1 MPLIREGGGGRCV
14 SSEEPFVFAY
24 SGPCASRSRRAFNG
38 RTLPRYIA
46 HQLIHVL
53 PSPIIFSAHVFPALL
68 PPPETRLLIGP
79 LLPASFFEVL
89 NALSALS
96 LYHSQV
102 FQRTFCRDFLVIAL
116 GRSGFNSVPC
126 WIDLFIDCCLLNF
139 YTFWSVK
146 SIK

>member
-79 LLPASFFEVL
+79 LLPFSRCWT
-89 NALSALS
+89 
-96 LYHSQV
+96 LYQPYRCIIRKYFSVHFV
-102 FQRTFCRDFLVIAL
+102 EIFWLLHWD
-116 GRSGFNSVPC
+116 GSGFNSAPYWV
-126 WIDLFIDCCLLNF
+126 DLFIDCCLLNF

>member
-102 FQRTFCRDFLVIAL
+102 FQRTFCRDFLVTAL
-116 GRSGFNSVPC
+116 GRSGFNSVPY
-126 WIDLFIDCCLLNF
+126 WVDLFIDCCLLNF
-139 YTFWSVK
+139 YTFWSAK

>member
-102 FQRTFCRDFLVIAL
+102 FQRTFCRDFLVTAL
-116 GRSGFNSVPC
+116 GRSGFNSAPC
-126 WIDLFIDCCLLNF
+126 WVDLFIDCCLLNF

>member
-102 FQRTFCRDFLVIAL
+102 FQRTFCRDFLAIAL
-116 GRSGFNSVPC
+116 GRSGFNSAPYWV
-126 WIDLFIDCCLLNF
+126 DLFIDCCLLNF

>member
-102 FQRTFCRDFLVIAL
+102 FQRTFCRDFLAIAL
-116 GRSGFNSVPC
+116 GRSGFNSAPYWV
-126 WIDLFIDCCLLNF
+126 DLFIDCCLLNF
-139 YTFWSVK
+139 YTFWSAK